1 MFCNAWLPSLSPPP
15 NIFASSTY
23 AHVHQPHKASQR
35 PASIPIMVLVASIPA
50 SIPTMVLVSC
60 EECEGVLARIAAMH
74 QQGNNPLYH
83 PAKSWAMPSPPS
95 FGPLSNKLAI
105 HMKWQWR
112 WLQWPAVEVTTVAG
126 WQWRWLQ
133 RPAVEVATVA
143 GSGGGYSGRQW
154 RWLHRLA
161 VEAATVVGQWPA
173 VEVATMAGSGGGYSG
188 RQRRWL
194 QCPASGQQWR
204 WLQCPASGRQWRW
217 LQWPAVEVAAVLL
230 LSSLLTGS
238 RRASLCCHLV
248 PHPWPHR
255 G

>member
-1 MFCNAWLPSLSPPP
+1 MLCFVMRDCLRFRPHQIFLPPP
-15 NIFASSTY
+15 LMHMYINLTKSA
-23 AHVHQPHKASQR
+23 KGR
-35 PASIPIMVLVASIPA
+35 SIPA
-50 SIPTMVLVSC
+50 SIPIMVLVSC

-74 QQGNNPLYH
+74 QQGNNTLYH
-83 PAKSWAMPSPPS
+83 PAKSRAMPSHPS
-95 FGPLSNKLAI
+95 FGPLSNKIAI

-112 WLQWPAVEVTTVAG
+112 WLQWPAVEVATVAG

-133 RPAVEVATVA
+133 WSAVEVATVA
-143 GSGGGYSGRQW
+143 GSGGGYSGWQ
-154 RWLHRLA
+154 
-161 VEAATVVGQWPA
+161 QWPA
-173 VEVATMAGSGGGYSG
+173 VEVATVVGSGGGYSG
-188 RQRRWL
+188 RQWRWL
-194 QCPASGQQWR
+194 QWLATVASSGGGYSGRQWR

-217 LQWPAVEVAAVLL
+217 LQWPAVEVATELL